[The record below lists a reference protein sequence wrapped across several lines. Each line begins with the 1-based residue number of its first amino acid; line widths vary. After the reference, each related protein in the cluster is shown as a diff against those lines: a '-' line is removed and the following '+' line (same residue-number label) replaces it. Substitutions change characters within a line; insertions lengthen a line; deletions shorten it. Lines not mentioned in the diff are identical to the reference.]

1 METHTDA
8 TDVDNPVFGHNMND
22 YYDLIMAVL
31 DEVAFA
37 LHSVSDTQIATLRQA
52 IHGSH
57 RVFIAGKG
65 RSGLLA
71 RAFALRLMHLG
82 FTVHVVDEVT
92 TPAIMSGDLLIL
104 ISGSGE
110 TASIHQYAAQARS
123 HGAQV
128 ALITA
133 FPNSSIAQRS
143 DVVVH
148 IPAPSV
154 KADVINEVTSFQ
166 PMANMFEQSL
176 MLLLDVITLQLMNDL
191 GLTPEQ
197 LAARHANLE

>member
-8 TDVDNPVFGHNMND
+8 TDIDNSVIGHTMHD

-37 LHSVSDTQIATLRQA
+37 LHSVSDTQVATLRLA
-52 IHGSH
+52 IHDAS

-82 FTVHVVDEVT
+82 LTIHVVDEVT
-92 TPAIMSGDLLIL
+92 TPAIMQGDLLIL

-110 TASIHQYAAQARS
+110 TASILQYSAQARS
-123 HGAQV
+123 HGAKV

-143 DVVVH
+143 DIVVH

-154 KADVINEVTSFQ
+154 KADVVNEVTSFQ

-176 MLLLDVITLQLMNDL
+176 MLLLDVITLQLMSDL
-191 GLTPEQ
+191 GLTQEQ